1 MRFLASLR
9 LVLIAAALIGLLAGR
24 SVVLP
29 EVAAHAAMTMTAADT
44 GHDCCGKTS
53 GATTHK
59 ASLTGNCLG
68 LGCSIVAPAL
78 LPAAPILT
86 FAGERSTGAPIAVIG
101 LEGRSPQPPI
111 EPPRA

>member
-1 MRFLASLR
+1 MRFLAGLR
-9 LVLIAAALIGLLAGR
+9 LVLVAAALIGLLAGR
-24 SVVLP
+24 GAVIP
-29 EVAAHAAMTMTAADT
+29 VAAAHNALTMTAADT

-53 GATTHK
+53 DTATHK
-59 ASLTGNCLG
+59 AGLAGNCLG

-78 LPAAPILT
+78 LPATPILSL
-86 FAGERSTGAPIAVIG
+86 AGERSAEAPIAAAG